1 MERRLLVA
9 ILLTFIVLTVYQW
22 MMPTPPLQPGAK
34 PGATAGAGAAST
46 APSASGAQGSSASAA
61 APAPVL
67 PPVETV
73 LADTAERRIAIDN
86 GLVHAVF
93 SNRGGV
99 LASWQLMQYHDAA
112 GKPLDL
118 VPTDVPAARPSRA
131 PPAGA
136 HYERFDDDVA

>member
-34 PGATAGAGAAST
+34 PGTIAGAGAAST
-46 APSASGAQGSSASAA
+46 APSGATQGSPASVAPP
-61 APAPVL
+61 APAL

-73 LADTAERRIAIDN
+73 LADTAERRIAVDN

-99 LASWQLMQYHDAA
+99 LASWQLMQYHD
-112 GKPLDL
+112 
-118 VPTDVPAARPSRA
+118 
-131 PPAGA
+131 
-136 HYERFDDDVA
+136 